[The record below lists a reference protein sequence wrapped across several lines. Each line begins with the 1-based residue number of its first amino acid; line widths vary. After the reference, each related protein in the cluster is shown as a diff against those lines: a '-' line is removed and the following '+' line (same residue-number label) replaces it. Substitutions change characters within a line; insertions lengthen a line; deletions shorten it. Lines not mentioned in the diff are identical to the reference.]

1 MRGIEK
7 KLARALVDKLEN
19 TTQPEGKRIIAEFV
33 QFLGTEGLL
42 SKWRVIEQH
51 IHTVWKEKYG
61 ASQITIVTAQ
71 PITDTMRHALEK
83 VAPGADLIERV
94 DERIIGGAVIRIDDK
109 KIDGSIAGSLRRL
122 KQQLES

>member
-7 KLARALVDKLEN
+7 KLARTLVDQLEGA
-19 TTQPEGKRIIAEFV
+19 TPAQMKKTIADFI

-42 SKWRVIEQH
+42 AKWRVIEQN
-51 IHTVWKEKYG
+51 IHTAWKEKYG
-61 ASQITIVTAQ
+61 ASQVTVVTAQ
-71 PITDTMRHALEK
+71 PITEAMRKGLEK
-83 VAPGADLIERV
+83 IAPGADLVERV
-94 DERIIGGAVIRIDDK
+94 DERIIGGAIIRIDDK